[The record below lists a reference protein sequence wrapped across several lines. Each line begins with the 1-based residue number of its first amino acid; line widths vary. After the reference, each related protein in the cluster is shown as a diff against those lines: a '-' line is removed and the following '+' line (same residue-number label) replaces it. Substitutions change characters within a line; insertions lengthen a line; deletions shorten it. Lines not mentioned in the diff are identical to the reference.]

1 MSAAGFE
8 TIEAEAV
15 LWRWSGVS
23 TAGAWYFLTIEGEAA
38 DAIRVAALT
47 GQWIDRGKG
56 GFGSAKVTATIGET
70 GWRTS
75 VFPHKA
81 SGGWLLPVKKAVRQA
96 EGLNE
101 GDRVRVR
108 LTL

>member
-1 MSAAGFE
+1 MERRFDG
-8 TIEAEAV
+8 
-15 LWRWSGVS
+15 RGVVFPHHRGRGGRRDPRG
-23 TAGAWYFLTIEGEAA
+23 GAY
-38 DAIRVAALT
+38 
-47 GQWIDRGKG
+47 RGKG